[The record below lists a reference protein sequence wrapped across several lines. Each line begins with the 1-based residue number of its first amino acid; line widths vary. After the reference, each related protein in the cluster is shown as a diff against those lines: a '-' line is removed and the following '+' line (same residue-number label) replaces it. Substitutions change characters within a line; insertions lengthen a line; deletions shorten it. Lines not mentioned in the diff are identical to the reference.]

1 MRLRTLLLPAL
12 LCSGSALVCAQLPA
26 TAANDDQ
33 RAAQH
38 TGTDWDAIAPHLP
51 DPQTATAKQLEL
63 AGDVLMARRF
73 PEDALDYYL
82 YAQQRGGDQLR
93 LMKKE
98 GVVHLELRQ
107 GTQARTL
114 FAHCLR
120 LSKKDAEAWN
130 NLAATDYSMGDPRA
144 AVGEYK
150 RAIRFN
156 KQSAVYH
163 ANLGM
168 AYVELKDMESART
181 QFAAAVKLDPQIMTR
196 RDNGGVTLRV
206 LQSQDF
212 AMLCFEMARMYAKQG
227 DVAGMKVWLQ
237 KAGDRGMNVRQAMSN
252 DSTLNVWLK
261 NPDIKAML
269 ANGESFQK
277 KTARTPAPSLGTADP
292 AAVPD

>member
-1 MRLRTLLLPAL
+1 ML
-12 LCSGSALVCAQLPA
+12 CAQQQGDSPA
-26 TAANDDQ
+26 DP
-33 RAAQH
+33 RAALH
-38 TGTDWDAIAPHLP
+38 TGVDWESIAPHLP
-51 DPQTATAKQLEL
+51 DLQTATAKQLEL
-63 AGDVLMARRF
+63 AADVLMARRF

-114 FAHCLR
+114 FARCVQ

-130 NLAATDYSMGDPRA
+130 NLAATDYSMGNMQG
-144 AVGEYK
+144 AVAEYK

-168 AYVELKDMESART
+168 AYLELKDMESART
-181 QFAAAVKLDPQIMTR
+181 QFALAVRLDPQIMTR
-196 RDNGGVTLRV
+196 RDNGGMTLRI
-206 LQSQDF
+206 LQSQDYS
-212 AMLCFEMARMYAKQG
+212 MLCFEMARMYAKQG
-227 DVAGMKVWLQ
+227 DVANMKAWLQ
-237 KAGDRGMNVRQAMSN
+237 KASDRGMNVRQAMN
-252 DSTLNVWLK
+252 EDPILNVWLK

-269 ANGESFQK
+269 ANGESFRK
-277 KTARTPAPSLGTADP
+277 KTAGVAAPSLGMAEP
-292 AAVPD
+292 AAVPN